1 MKKHTVKLGFI
12 AAALMNLGGVLIFSR
27 FFSNS
32 IINQA
37 DPVVMSNFGLL
48 MICVWGLV
56 FLAAAFIES
65 NVKWL
70 AAAFTVEKLIY
81 VVSWCRWLFNN
92 DLTSVY
98 EKDLFAGIFYSIY
111 GVNDLIFMIFFAM
124 IFFSQREANHTK
136 N

>member
-1 MKKHTVKLGFI
+1 
-12 AAALMNLGGVLIFSR
+12 
-27 FFSNS
+27 
-32 IINQA
+32 
-37 DPVVMSNFGLL
+37 MSNFGLL

-70 AAAFTVEKLIY
+70 AAAFTVEKLVY
-81 VVSWCRWLFNN
+81 VVSWCRWLLNN

-124 IFFSQREANHTK
+124 IFFSQREATHTK

>member
-70 AAAFTVEKLIY
+70 AAAFTVEKLVY
-81 VVSWCRWLFNN
+81 VVSWCRWLLNN

-124 IFFSQREANHTK
+124 IFFSQREATHTK

>member
-48 MICVWGLV
+48 MICIWGLV

-70 AAAFTVEKLIY
+70 AAAFTVEKLVY
-81 VVSWCRWLFNN
+81 VVSWCRWLLNN

-124 IFFSQREANHTK
+124 IFFSQREATHTK